1 MQPPRRR
8 GVYPP
13 TTGKLDPGPT
23 NLSPALEPAPTV
35 LPAVWTRTAGGAFPF

>member
-13 TTGKLDPGPT
+13 TAGKLDPGPT